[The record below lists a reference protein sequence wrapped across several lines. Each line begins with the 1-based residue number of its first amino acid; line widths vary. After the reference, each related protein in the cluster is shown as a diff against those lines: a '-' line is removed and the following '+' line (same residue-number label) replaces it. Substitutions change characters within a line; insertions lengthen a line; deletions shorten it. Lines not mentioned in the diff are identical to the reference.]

1 MEQDARL
8 LSAMQKMCDQKMP
21 LNTLERKWQIANIPY
36 MLQEKRYQELD

>member
-21 LNTLERKWQIANIPY
+21 LNTLEKMANRKY
-36 MLQEKRYQELD
+36 SLYVTRKTLSGTR